1 MGFSGYGHNTT
12 PEGSRMAT
20 NGTLGRKLRMG
31 LVGGGQGSFIGRVHV
46 TAAVLDNRAMLV
58 AGALSSDAARS
69 KASAPDYDIDPSRAY
84 GSYAELFE
92 KERAMPADNRID
104 FVSIVTPNHM
114 HFPVAKAAVEAGF
127 HVICDKPLTLTLAEA
142 ESLAKIVQQSNV
154 VFAVSHN
161 YTGYPLVRQAREMA
175 MNGEL
180 GEIQAIRT
188 TYIQGWLRTRLESEG
203 QKQAAWRTDP
213 KQSGAA
219 GGFGDIG
226 THAYNLGRTMTGLLP
241 QTISAHLKIFEPQR
255 RLDDYGH
262 AVIRYENGALGTVTA
277 SQISHGRENDLRI
290 EIDGTL
296 ASLEWHQENPNE
308 LFVRKNGHPHAIYT
322 RDPNAPFIHPSAKA
336 ACRLPAGHPEA
347 FFEAFANVYRNAFD
361 AMEQAIAGRP
371 FERINTI
378 YPNICDGVE
387 GMYFIEQSVASSK
400 ADGAWLPLRHPLA
413 RR

>member
-12 PEGSRMAT
+12 PEGSCMAT